1 MAFQIYRD
9 LVKRRVPQILGLYL
23 GGSWV
28 VIEFVGM
35 LVDRYSLSP
44 HLVSLSLV
52 VLGSLIPTVVL
63 LAYFHGM
70 PGPNEWAAAEKIGIP
85 VNLLAAAAL
94 VAILYSDKPLG
105 AATTTLV
112 LENEAGETVER
123 VVPKTEFRKRLIVY
137 NFANETGDSTLNW
150 LEYGVMIGLLL
161 DLDQDLYMRV
171 GDPDVVLERLERAG
185 YPEGVGAPLTLQ
197 ASIASEI
204 HQDFFVVGDVSRRN
218 DEFAVTA
225 SLYETRRQRLL
236 AENTFVGSDVLDLV
250 DQISV
255 QLRQDLGISD
265 RHIEETSDL
274 RIADILT
281 DSPEAFRLQVV
292 GYREILVTGDWEAA
306 KDYLERAVA
315 ADPTAAFAQFQLSIC
330 YLVLNEREKADS
342 AARQAMRHIYR
353 VPERTQFYLKYHYYS
368 AIELDAGKR
377 FAVAKMAVELFPEDI
392 DAHVQLALEY
402 GRRAQT
408 ADMIAEYERILEID
422 PSQYDYLRSIGYAY
436 RSQAQFEQALQ
447 YFQRYAQAVP
457 NDYSSFEA
465 MGSVHA
471 AMGDYERARSDF
483 ERALILD
490 ADNIEIMNWLAT
502 VTFNQGRFDESL
514 VQHQQALAAARTP
527 QERASAYR
535 SLSHHHAT
543 VGQLDKAI
551 EYRELGWAE
560 GERFL
565 PPSVVLA
572 QWALGGLDLYVQ
584 AGREDVAFE
593 VIRRA
598 ENELA
603 SPLDAAIPVGYLEVY
618 LELRDADRAGEALQE
633 LEARTEELGEG
644 SLRDYLFAA
653 RGKIHELRGE
663 YEQAIESYQQ
673 ALTLA
678 PTDITRLRALGRC
691 YRLRGQRS
699 RALEQFQANLKVT
712 PYNPKTHYEIALLYA
727 DMGDRDQALD
737 HLRTALEVW
746 KDADTNFR
754 PAQEARQ
761 KLAELETAAATS

>member
-1 MAFQIYRD
+1 MAFQILQD
-9 LVKRRVPQILGLYL
+9 LVKRRVPQILGFYL

-28 VIEFVGM
+28 VVEFVGM

-70 PGPNEWAAAEKIGIP
+70 PGPNEWATAEKIGIP

-94 VAILYSDKPLG
+94 VAFLYSGKPLG

-123 VVPKTEFRKRLIVY
+123 VVPKAEFRKKLVVY
-137 NFANETGDSTLNW
+137 NFENETGDSTLDW
-150 LEYGVMIGLLL
+150 LQYGVSIGLVL
-161 DLDQDLYMRV
+161 DLDQDLYV
-171 GDPDVVLERLERAG
+171 CLTDPDVQLERLERAG
-185 YPEGVGAPLTLQ
+185 YPEGLGAPLTLH
-197 ASIASEI
+197 ASVANEL
-204 HQDFFVVGDVSRRN
+204 HQDYFVVGRIGIQDN
-218 DEFAVTA
+218 ELAFTT
-225 SLYETRRQRLL
+225 SLYEARRQRLL
-236 AENTFVGSDVLDLV
+236 SENTFVGTDVLDLV
-250 DQISV
+250 DQMSV
-255 QLRQDLGISD
+255 RLRRDLGISE

-281 DSPEAFRLQVV
+281 NSSESFELQIA
-292 GYREILVTGDWEAA
+292 GYREILVTGNWEAA

-342 AARQAMRHIYR
+342 AARVAMRHIYR
-353 VPERTQFYLKYHYYS
+353 VPERMQFYFKYHYYN
-368 AIELDAGKR
+368 AIELDAAKR
-377 FAVAKMAVELFPEDI
+377 FAVAKMTVDLFPEDI
-392 DAHVQLALEY
+392 DAHVQLAGEY
-402 GRRAQT
+402 GRRGQT
-408 ADMIAEYERILEID
+408 AEMIAEYERILEID
-422 PSQYDYLRSIGYAY
+422 PSQYDCLREIGYAY
-436 RSQAQFEQALQ
+436 KSQAQFEQALE
-447 YFQRYAQAVP
+447 YFQRYAEAVP
-457 NDYSSFEA
+457 NDYSSFDA

-471 AMGDYERARSDF
+471 AMGDLERARSDF

-490 ADNIEIMNWLAT
+490 PNNIEVMNSLAT

-535 SLSHHHAT
+535 SLSYHHET

-551 EYRELGWAE
+551 EFRELGWAE

-603 SPLDAAIPVGYLEVY
+603 SPLDAAIPVGYLKVY
-618 LELRDADRAGEALQE
+618 LELRDADRAGEALEE

-678 PTDITRLRALGRC
+678 PTDITRLRKLGRC

-727 DMGDRDQALD
+727 DMGDRDRALD

-746 KDADTNFR
+746 RDADTNFR

-761 KLAELETAAATS
+761 KLAELEGAAATS

>member
-1 MAFQIYRD
+1 MAFRVFRE

-70 PGPNEWAAAEKIGIP
+70 PGPNEWATAEKVGIP
-85 VNLLAAAAL
+85 LNLLGAVAL
-94 VAILYSDKPLG
+94 VAFLYSDKPLG
-105 AATTTLV
+105 ATTTTLV

-123 VVPKTEFRKRLIVY
+123 VVPKTEFRKKLIVY
-137 NFANETGDSTLNW
+137 NFENETADSTLNW
-150 LEYGVMIGLLL
+150 LRYGVSIGLLL

-171 GDPDVVLERLERAG
+171 VEPDVVLERLERAG
-185 YPEGVGAPLTLQ
+185 YPEGLGAPLTLY
-197 ASIASEI
+197 ASIANEL
-204 HQDFFVVGDVSRRN
+204 HQDYFVVGDFSKQN
-218 DEFAVTA
+218 DEFAVTT

-236 AENTFVGSDVLDLV
+236 AENTFVGTDVLDLV
-250 DQISV
+250 DQTSV
-255 QLRQDLGISD
+255 QLRQDLGISE

-281 DSPEAFRLQVV
+281 DSPEAFRLQVA
-292 GYREILVTGDWEAA
+292 GYREILATGNWEAA

-315 ADPTAAFAQFQLSIC
+315 ADPTAAFAQYQLSVC

-353 VPERTQFYLKYHYYS
+353 VPERLQFYLKYHYYS
-368 AIELDAGKR
+368 AIELDAAKR
-377 FAVAKMAVELFPEDI
+377 FAVAKMSVELFPEDI
-392 DAHVQLALEY
+392 DAHVQLAREY
-402 GRRAQT
+402 GRRGQT
-408 ADMIAEYERILEID
+408 VDMIAEYQQILEID
-422 PSQYDYLRSIGYAY
+422 PSQYDYLREIGYAY
-436 RSQAQFEQALQ
+436 RWQGQYEQALE
-447 YFQRYAQAVP
+447 YFQRYAEAVP
-457 NDYSSFEA
+457 NDYSSFQA
-465 MGSVHA
+465 MGLVRA
-471 AMGDYERARSDF
+471 ALGDYERARSDF

-490 ADNIEIMNWLAT
+490 PENVEVMNSLAT
-502 VTFNQGRFDESL
+502 VAFNQGRFDESL
-514 VQHQQALAAARTP
+514 AQHEQALAAARTP

-535 SLSHHHAT
+535 SLSRHHET

-560 GERFL
+560 GERFV

-572 QWALGGLDLYVQ
+572 QWALGGLGLYVQ

-593 VIRRA
+593 IIRRA
-598 ENELA
+598 ENELV
-603 SPLDAAIPVGYLEVY
+603 SPLDATIPSGYLEVY
-618 LELRDADRAGEALQE
+618 LELEDADRAEEALEQ
-633 LEARTEELGEG
+633 LEAQTEEMGEG
-644 SLRDYLFAA
+644 ALRDYLFAA
-653 RGKIHELRGE
+653 HGKIHELRGE

-678 PTDITRLRALGRC
+678 PTDVTRHRALGRC

-699 RALEQFQANLKVT
+699 RALEQFKANLKVT

-727 DMGDRDQALD
+727 DMGDRDQALN

-746 KDADTNFR
+746 KDADTDFR

-761 KLAELETAAATS
+761 RLVELEAAAATS